1 MSIKKVSI
9 NNLSKEI
16 SNILENYQDEIDDK
30 VIDLTDNIIKDAKTE
45 LKEKSPVGQTGEYA
59 KSWTISIKEKGIHF
73 YSKAIWNKKH
83 YRLTHLLEFGHA
95 TVDGNHTPA
104 QPHIRPVEEKYKEKF
119 IDELESEVRR

>member
-45 LKEKSPVGQTGEYA
+45 LKEKSPVGQTGENA
-59 KSWTISIKEKGIHF
+59 KGWTISTKEKGIHF
-73 YSKAIWNKKH
+73 YSKVIWNKKH

-95 TVDGNHTPA
+95 TVDGDHTIA

-119 IDELESEVRR
+119 IDELESEVKR